1 MRGLK
6 TLAAIGLGI
15 ALSVSAAPATAQG
28 AAYRH
33 YVACGLSQKAK
44 PSHLCQ
50 KPRKKGAFFR
60 SNRGHPCRDPK
71 GNPIRCVYYTVCVK
85 FPTKKNLCAPRQQAK
100 KGTLYVN
107 KITTNI
113 PGRHR
118 VTWFVEG
125 KRVGL
130 FDFFVPQ
137 RSNQR
142 NQRRG
147 K

>member
-6 TLAAIGLGI
+6 TLLAVGLGI
-15 ALSVSAAPATAQG
+15 ALLTSAAPATAQG
-28 AAYRH
+28 AAYKH

-60 SNRGHPCRDPK
+60 SNNAD
-71 GNPIRCVYYTVCVK
+71 VFYTVCVK
-85 FPTKKNLCAPRQQAK
+85 FPTKKNLCAPKQEAA

-113 PGRHR
+113 PGKHR
-118 VTWFVEG
+118 VSWFVEG
-125 KRVGL
+125 KRVGV
-130 FDFFVPQ
+130 FDFFVPS
-137 RSNQR
+137 R
-142 NQRRG
+142 
-147 K
+147 